1 MDRYDETKD
10 VIPMRPEE
18 NVRSI
23 DRDINV
29 SRRADV
35 SRQDEAPDDTDIR
48 ADEAST
54 DRDVPAREGDILG
67 LGGIVVPKSASD
79 PSTEFDDESIA
90 RRRARSGEDEL
101 DRRNDMPRTPGATGI
116 DMGSGG
122 SGTDIE

>member
-1 MDRYDETKD
+1 MDRYDEAKD
-10 VIPMRPEE
+10 VNAMRPEE

-23 DRDINV
+23 DRDIDI

-35 SRQDEAPDDTDIR
+35 SRQDETPDDTDIP

-54 DRDVPAREGDILG
+54 ERDVPAREGDILG
-67 LGGIVVPKSASD
+67 LGGMVVPKSSSD

-90 RRRARSGEDEL
+90 RRRARGGEDEL
-101 DRRNDMPRTPGATGI
+101 ERRNDMPRTKGATGI